1 MHLKREERCPIKS
14 KSHLQNLFCIC
25 PSLSGMQTR
34 HIFAFCFPFLHFVLL
49 VFDLARTLASSFFR
63 NYFSEDAIFF
73 VLLTEN
79 QCFHAMGRFVCPK
92 KGCSLDLTF
101 ARMARF
107 STKAFLSQKSELE
120 TRKMVFHEMYHVWKK
135 ERILLSTSVIL
146 TKSQCYKIMRMNYV
160 ETCKILQYT
169 LTRKLIHVKKAWHLL
184 S

>member
-1 MHLKREERCPIKS
+1 MHLEREERCPIKS
-14 KSHLQNLFCIC
+14 KSHLQNF
-25 PSLSGMQTR
+25 
-34 HIFAFCFPFLHFVLL
+34 FLHLSVSVWHANASLFRFLFSFLYFALL
-49 VFDLARTLASSFFR
+49 VFDLARTLASSFFQ

-120 TRKMVFHEMYHVWKK
+120 TRKMVFHEMYHV
-135 ERILLSTSVIL
+135 
-146 TKSQCYKIMRMNYV
+146 
-160 ETCKILQYT
+160 
-169 LTRKLIHVKKAWHLL
+169 
-184 S
+184 

>member
-14 KSHLQNLFCIC
+14 KSHLQNF
-25 PSLSGMQTR
+25 
-34 HIFAFCFPFLHFVLL
+34 FAFVRLCLACKRVTFLFSFLHFVLL
-49 VFDLARTLASSFFR
+49 DFDLARTLASSFFR

-79 QCFHAMGRFVCPK
+79 QCFHAMGSFVCPK

-120 TRKMVFHEMYHVWKK
+120 TRKMVFHEMYHV
-135 ERILLSTSVIL
+135 
-146 TKSQCYKIMRMNYV
+146 
-160 ETCKILQYT
+160 
-169 LTRKLIHVKKAWHLL
+169 
-184 S
+184 

>member
-1 MHLKREERCPIKS
+1 
-14 KSHLQNLFCIC
+14 
-25 PSLSGMQTR
+25 MQTR
-34 HIFAFCFPFLHFVLL
+34 HIVVFVSSLCVTRLWPCELWHLAFSKIIFRKMPFFPCFWQKINAFMPWAVLS
-49 VFDLARTLASSFFR
+49 V
-63 NYFSEDAIFF
+63 
-73 VLLTEN
+73 
-79 QCFHAMGRFVCPK
+79 QKK

-135 ERILLSTSVIL
+135 EKKIILSTSVIL

-169 LTRKLIHVKKAWHLL
+169 LTRN